1 MKKLRHRRVKH
12 LALGHTADRQE
23 CLVGTLGDPTGC
35 RPPHPLSLAIHL
47 QSPCCGIKSEFLRTK
62 RVHLMA
68 AGLRGQGLAMECPPR
83 LWLREHDL
91 TDRPTPIS
99 CQLGS
104 CSWAKLRDRSH
115 TGLFVLGGN
124 PSAPTAHLKGLLSQ
138 HRGTSLG
145 PGPAGKLGMLA
156 ALWPPCQLG
165 IQNPLRNWP
174 LQSAYGGWSPDCKG
188 KCNPERTG
196 VLCESR
202 ARQPPTQNNCPGWI
216 QVSLAPSSS
225 SLETPAS
232 PQKAM
237 EGEGEI
243 PSLLSG

>member
-1 MKKLRHRRVKH
+1 MTSLTVPPPS
-12 LALGHTADRQE
+12 LANQAAAVGRSSEIDPTLGSLS
-23 CLVGTLGDPTGC
+23 LVGTLQ
-35 RPPHPLSLAIHL
+35 PPQPI
-47 QSPCCGIKSEFLRTK
+47 LR
-62 RVHLMA
+62 A
-68 AGLRGQGLAMECPPR
+68 FCPS
-83 LWLREHDL
+83 
-91 TDRPTPIS
+91 I
-99 CQLGS
+99 
-104 CSWAKLRDRSH
+104 
-115 TGLFVLGGN
+115 
-124 PSAPTAHLKGLLSQ
+124 
-138 HRGTSLG
+138 RGTSLG

-237 EGEGEI
+237 EARVRGRFLLFSVGDSGTPRLSPPDHPALPDRLLQSALFTHCPAEEV
-243 PSLLSG
+243 SLQQSLQLGSSTVSLTPNPTLSSLPRGPRGPRGSQTLLQS